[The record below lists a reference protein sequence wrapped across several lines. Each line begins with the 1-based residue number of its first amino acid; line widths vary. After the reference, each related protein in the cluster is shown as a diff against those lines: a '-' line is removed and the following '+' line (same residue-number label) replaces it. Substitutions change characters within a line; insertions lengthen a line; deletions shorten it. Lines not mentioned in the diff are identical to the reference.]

1 VRLLRPLGVPRRLR
15 VGGSPQYAVQSVLRK
30 DVDMKPAIDNTRLIH
45 EYLSGLSCAA
55 LGRRYNCSPTAIYN
69 LLVRLGIHRR
79 RVGAPGGNT
88 NAKRWQPW
96 EVRP

>member
-1 VRLLRPLGVPRRLR
+1 
-15 VGGSPQYAVQSVLRK
+15 
-30 DVDMKPAIDNTRLIH
+30 MKPDIDPTRLIH

-55 LGRRYNCSPTAIYN
+55 LGRKYGYSATAIYYR
-69 LLVRLGIHRR
+69 LVRLGVKRR